1 MLPNDFPQREDFELF
16 ATMKPAKYVGGDFYD
31 FYLLDENHLVIT
43 IADVSGKGVPAAIF
57 MSRSM
62 TILKNFATMMKNPDD
77 LAAVMALANNQLCQ
91 GNDGDMFVTV
101 FMGMLDFQTGEF
113 VYVNGGHNPPLL
125 RQGSE
130 GSFKYL
136 PPAESCM
143 LGILEDMQF
152 TNKHLTLLPEST
164 IFLYTD
170 GLTEAMNAE
179 EKIFG
184 IENLQNTL
192 NNLNDTATPQKILS
206 LVKKAVKIHA
216 NGAEQS
222 DDITMLS
229 VFYKGK

>member
-1 MLPNDFPQREDFELF
+1 
-16 ATMKPAKYVGGDFYD
+16 
-31 FYLLDENHLVIT
+31 
-43 IADVSGKGVPAAIF
+43 
-57 MSRSM
+57 
-62 TILKNFATMMKNPDD
+62 
-77 LAAVMALANNQLCQ
+77 
-91 GNDGDMFVTV
+91 
-101 FMGMLDFQTGEF
+101 
-113 VYVNGGHNPPLL
+113 
-125 RQGSE
+125 
-130 GSFKYL
+130 
-136 PPAESCM
+136 M

-152 TNKHLTLLPEST
+152 TNKHLTLLPAST
-164 IFLYTD
+164 IFIYTD